1 MFGDSQSDD
10 CRYHQNFNVTTSIGL
25 KASIPG
31 DRMMIL
37 KAKVSDSQR
46 VCAVLVMHFYE

>member
-10 CRYHQNFNVTTSIGL
+10 CRYHQFLYVTSCIGL

-37 KAKVSDSQR
+37 KAKVSDSQK
-46 VCAVLVMHFYE
+46 V